1 MSFVPAAQ
9 RLQMLQLA
17 VSFCISVSTCA
28 FAGGVGSTVLLG
40 GGGPNLDQRNFRSVG
55 VALGVPRAREEKM
68 LAGGH
73 INRLG
78 DRTRNVICLIHGL
91 TVEANRPLSNGS
103 GARCDCIHLD
113 MAWILAWGGAFQP
126 NAGYSSVLVVISE
139 SWTAACRA
147 GTPRSAASS
156 RSAATSR
163 SAASSRSAGAWAVG
177 R

>member
-1 MSFVPAAQ
+1 
-9 RLQMLQLA
+9 MLQLA

-40 GGGPNLDQRNFRSVG
+40 GGGPNLDQRISDLSESPW
-55 VALGVPRAREEKM
+55 ASARAREEKM
-68 LAGGH
+68 LASGH

-91 TVEANRPLSNGS
+91 TVEANRPLGNGS

-113 MAWILAWGGAFQP
+113 VAWILAWGGAFQP